1 MFVRVMLGGLVGVLA
16 SMGRMA
22 MRHMGVMRALFVAAC
37 FMMFGSFPVVVS
49 GMTVMFGS
57 FGMVF
62 SALMFHGV
70 SS

>member
-1 MFVRVMLGGLVGVLA
+1 MLIRVMLGSLVGMLA
-16 SMGRMA
+16 SMGRMTV
-22 MRHMGVMRALFVAAC
+22 RDMGMMRALFMAAC
-37 FMMFGSFPVVVS
+37 FMVFGGFPVVVS